1 VVDNLEE
8 YTVRV
13 KDYEQD
19 ITHVVKVWASSLN
32 EANAKALEELRALL
46 GYDDL
51 EVV

>member
-1 VVDNLEE
+1 MDNLRE

-19 ITHVVKVWASSLN
+19 ITHTVKEWASSQN
-32 EANAKALEELRALL
+32 EANAKALEELRVLL
-46 GYDDL
+46 GYDEL